1 MMNAKQKLLLIATA
15 TAALAGGTT
24 TVQADTVKSAN
35 NLQETNNDVKSV
47 TAQHDADI
55 VKVDNEAKAKL
66 AAYGDSAKKAHDE
79 EVAQQAKD
87 ALAFDQKQLSDGSA
101 QAQRDAETAN
111 YNDAVANQKAQSAQT
126 DAQIDNTLKDG
137 TASAQKENADQNAQA
152 DVNQNKATADAQ
164 ASHDSAKAKQSAT
177 NADTENKVKAQNADS
192 EQTASKAVSDAQYIV
207 DHLNSTPA
215 TPGNRTAEN
224 SDIDSPAHQIST
236 EGNLPTAISDPHI
249 DASHQNDAQ
258 YYDYY
263 IYSATHD
270 TTAKINGD
278 ATSAQQKELADYA
291 MTLINSYRQQ
301 IGQAPAI
308 WSKEQQTAIE
318 EAVIAREKA
327 NVGVA
332 HTNVSPQ
339 AVKDATE
346 KAYAA
351 QNLGL
356 NGENIGQSEGSQTM
370 LEAKTNILNIITAMI
385 YQDGDSYNGH
395 RANFAKPNLM
405 MAFALQQWNDGYA
418 YIFQGA
424 SSQIDAAVTPMD
436 TTSTAEI
443 EAARGGNTQA
453 NRDALAQAQKALAE
467 IQAKNAQTLKDVQ
480 MQGVVSL
487 QGIDSNLANTL
498 AQIKATHDAQIETN
512 NKNAQDQ
519 IATLTAQ
526 SAKAHADNLS
536 DLNSK
541 LADLQKAHEAKMVT
555 IKDITPEELA
565 LKKAVFEK
573 TQGEALAKFEAQQ
586 VTDANIFKQNLILDT
601 NRQKADLDNKMKD
614 TLAKL
619 AKNGWLTEN
628 GVTKYYE
635 NSQLAVGERKIDG
648 HWYHFTQDGSESKG
662 LTKLQN
668 KTVYYDNTGKM
679 YYGYLKQDNT
689 YLYFDTIDGHAA
701 TGARYYNG
709 GMEYYAD
716 DFKQLRNSYA
726 RVDNTYFYL
735 GAYGDAV
742 KGARYYNG
750 GMEYYGNDYKQLRN
764 SYARVDNTYFY
775 LGAYG
780 DAVKGARY
788 YDGGMEYYGND
799 YKQIRNNYVRTG
811 NTYFYMGVYGDAIK
825 GFRHYGNN
833 GLEYYGN
840 DYKQYRNQ
848 SVTDQQQTVYH
859 FNQYGDVDSINKR
872 GAYKQVIQ
880 PNVNVWGQ
888 PGLCLGYVDSA
899 FGVHSGL
906 SYSAR
911 IAATKAINNGTMHY
925 SDQLPDGVM
934 VPVYWDLV
942 NKADGVNY
950 GHVAIWDG
958 HGGFYWEGNYNNTP
972 NHLSWS
978 EINDVFSGRRAIN
991 GAYIGSAWHPA
1002 KLIGWSES
1010 LENQTIVR
1018 ND

>member
-126 DAQIDNTLKDG
+126 DTQIDNTLKDG
-137 TASAQKENADQNAQA
+137 TASAQKANADQNAQA
-152 DVNQNKATADAQ
+152 DANQSKATADAQ
-164 ASHDSAKAKQSAT
+164 ATHDSAKTAQSAT
-177 NADTENKVKAQNADS
+177 NTDTENKVKAQNADS
-192 EQTASKAVSDAQYIV
+192 EKTASKAVSDAQYNV
-207 DHLNSTPA
+207 DHPNSTAA

-224 SDIDSPAHQIST
+224 SDIDSPAHQISS
-236 EGNLPTAISDPHI
+236 EGNLPTTISDPHI
-249 DASHQNDAQ
+249 DAAHQNDAE
-258 YYDYY
+258 YYNYY
-263 IYSATHD
+263 IYSDAHD

-301 IGQAPAI
+301 KGLQPLLWTKEAQQAV
-308 WSKEQQTAIE
+308 
-318 EAVIAREKA
+318 EASAKLRE
-327 NVGVA
+327 NEDLGLV
-332 HTNVSPQ
+332 HTNRASDTIKNGT
-339 AVKDATE
+339 ASAY
-346 KAYAA
+346 KALGIGMNSE
-351 QNLGL
+351 NLGMSS
-356 NGENIGQSEGSQTM
+356 GEQTM
-370 LEAKTNILNIITAMI
+370 LSAKTNILNIITAMI
-385 YQDGDSYNGH
+385 YQDGASFNGH
-395 RANFAKPNLM
+395 RLNFESSIPM
-405 MAFALQQWNDGYA
+405 MGFALQPWSQGYI
-418 YIFQGA
+418 YIFQG
-424 SSQIDAAVTPMD
+424 SSVYDTHSVVSMD
-436 TTSTAEI
+436 TTSQDEI
-443 EAARGGNTQA
+443 ENARGGNTQA
-453 NRDALAQAQKALAE
+453 NRDALAQAQKVLTDL
-467 IQAKNAQTLKDVQ
+467 QTKNAQTLKDTQ
-480 MQGVVSL
+480 NQGNVLL
-487 QGIDSNLANTL
+487 QAIDDNLANTL
-498 AQIKATHDAQIETN
+498 AQIKATHDAQIDTN

-519 IATLTAQ
+519 IATLAAQ

-709 GMEYYAD
+709 GMEYYAC
-716 DFKQLRNSYA
+716 SYTE
-726 RVDNTYFYL
+726 N
-735 GAYGDAV
+735 
-742 KGARYYNG
+742 
-750 GMEYYGNDYKQLRN
+750 
-764 SYARVDNTYFY
+764 
-775 LGAYG
+775 
-780 DAVKGARY
+780 
-788 YDGGMEYYGND
+788 
-799 YKQIRNNYVRTG
+799 
-811 NTYFYMGVYGDAIK
+811 
-825 GFRHYGNN
+825 
-833 GLEYYGN
+833 
-840 DYKQYRNQ
+840 
-848 SVTDQQQTVYH
+848 
-859 FNQYGDVDSINKR
+859 
-872 GAYKQVIQ
+872 
-880 PNVNVWGQ
+880 
-888 PGLCLGYVDSA
+888 
-899 FGVHSGL
+899 
-906 SYSAR
+906 
-911 IAATKAINNGTMHY
+911 
-925 SDQLPDGVM
+925 PDCF
-934 VPVYWDLV
+934 
-942 NKADGVNY
+942 
-950 GHVAIWDG
+950 I
-958 HGGFYWEGNYNNTP
+958 
-972 NHLSWS
+972 S
-978 EINDVFSGRRAIN
+978 RA
-991 GAYIGSAWHPA
+991 
-1002 KLIGWSES
+1002 
-1010 LENQTIVR
+1010 
-1018 ND
+1018 